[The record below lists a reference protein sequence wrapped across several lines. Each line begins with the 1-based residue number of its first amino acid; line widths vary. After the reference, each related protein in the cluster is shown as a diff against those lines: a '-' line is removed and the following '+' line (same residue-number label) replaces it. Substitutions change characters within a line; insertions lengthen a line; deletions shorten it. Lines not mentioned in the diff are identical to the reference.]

1 MNTVSNSL
9 RLRSRS
15 CLRTAALARQS
26 ARSNGE
32 PPPPL
37 EESALEY
44 RPSVAG
50 SIPAHKAVTALAAS
64 LLGLVGT
71 LGHKAPPMANGRPTK
86 RRPALDGAQHNYT
99 SPQVGGQTERR
110 SRTRQR
116 RPCGQAV
123 GEAVAGVVLQHQL
136 NVGPGLAEVY
146 RLQEH
151 VGVARGGFLP
161 AQ

>member
-50 SIPAHKAVTALAAS
+50 SIPAHKAVSALAAS

-71 LGHKAPPMANGRPTK
+71 LGHKAPPMANTRPTK
-86 RRPALDGAQHNYT
+86 RRPALDGAQRNYT
-99 SPQVGGQTERR
+99 SPQVGGQTEA
-110 SRTRQR
+110 
-116 RPCGQAV
+116 GQS
-123 GEAVAGVVLQHQL
+123 EAGGYLETSQKMPEKEC
-136 NVGPGLAEVY
+136 PGISKEISILL
-146 RLQEH
+146 R
-151 VGVARGGFLP
+151 
-161 AQ
+161 